1 MHANFTPW
9 HLWVISET
17 LFAGRSMQANSNS
30 NIRTYSDCS
39 ARFQIRVKSM
49 CVLLLHFF
57 VFLLS
62 PCLCVCAGDRAMII
76 IGENGR
82 IDWLGLSKNEHVEI
96 AQHRSVANKNHS
108 HSSTWKSESEECV
121 ARHRCPNTKQT
132 KIKCSQTAITTTN
145 NNNNKQ
151 RRQKKNNGSAHT
163 INEEKKKRERETQKT
178 PTTSR
183 AICNVC
189 RFHLVCGQ
197 CSQYFCCHKW

>member
-1 MHANFTPW
+1 MALVSDFGNAFRRPIHASKQQFEYSHVFGLQRT
-9 HLWVISET
+9 ISNT
-17 LFAGRSMQANSNS
+17 CQVNVCFIIA
-30 NIRTYSDCS
+30 
-39 ARFQIRVKSM
+39 
-49 CVLLLHFF
+49 FF
-57 VFLLS
+57 LS
-62 PCLCVCAGDRAMII
+62 FFFRPVCVCAGDRAMII

-197 CSQYFCCHKW
+197 CSHYFCCHKW